1 MKMGCNMRYAL
12 YPQRV
17 FVSDGIKEN
26 HYVVVNDGKVEAV
39 TDTLPTDCEILSL
52 EGKTLLPGFIDIH
65 IHGRAGSDVMDA
77 TPEALQTIS
86 DALLQTGVVAWVGTT
101 VTAPW
106 SSIVYSLDAIKTWLE
121 QSQQCGAELLG
132 SFLEGPYF
140 TEAHRG
146 SHPTAYLKSPTI
158 QELEE
163 LYQVADHSLLRVA
176 IAPEADGAMEAIQW
190 LQSKNIKTSVAHT
203 DSTFEQVTLAY
214 QLGADCGVHLFNGMR
229 GLHHR
234 EPGCTGAVLYH
245 DMLAELI
252 ADGIHVHPVMMQ
264 LAYRMKGYQN
274 IALITDCMR
283 AGGLDDGDYQLGSQ
297 TITVTNGE
305 ARTKCGS
312 LAGST
317 CSLDQALRNMIQ
329 LSGVPEWEA
338 VQMATSVPAKYLDID
353 QRLGSIAS
361 GMDASFTVVNQDF
374 EVQNTMMK
382 GKWVY

>member
-1 MKMGCNMRYAL
+1 MRYAL

-283 AGGLDDGDYQLGSQ
+283 AGGLDDGDYQLGAQ

>member
-1 MKMGCNMRYAL
+1 MRYAL

-203 DSTFEQVTLAY
+203 DSTFEQVTQAH

-234 EPGCTGAVLYH
+234 EPGCTGAILYH

-252 ADGIHVHPVMMQ
+252 ADGVHVHPVMMQ

-283 AGGLDDGDYQLGSQ
+283 AGGLDDGDYQLGAQ

-317 CSLDQALRNMIQ
+317 CSLDQALRNMTQ

-338 VQMATSVPAKYLDID
+338 VQMATSVPAKYLEID